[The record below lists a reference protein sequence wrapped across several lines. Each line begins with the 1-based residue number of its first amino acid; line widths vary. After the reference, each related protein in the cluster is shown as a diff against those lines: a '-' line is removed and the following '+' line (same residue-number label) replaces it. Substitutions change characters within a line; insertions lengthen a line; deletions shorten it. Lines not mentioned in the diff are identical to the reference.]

1 MELVT
6 SSALHLRS
14 SGLEKDQILAVFICR
29 QFVMWLPEASMSV
42 ATIQAQ
48 QVICSLYVMSQR

>member
-1 MELVT
+1 MKLVT
-6 SSALHLRS
+6 SSVLHLRS

-48 QVICSLYVMSQR
+48 QVICSLYIM